1 MITGIV
7 SFLKSVAMSAMPGGP
22 RSPAPKEK
30 PTPLTKLALDEVEKG
45 LKGIGRGGG
54 KPGVAEGVADV
65 GHARVA
71 MNVPTQGVKFYAVSC
86 AA

>member
-54 KPGVAEGVADV
+54 KPGVVEGVTDA
-65 GHARVA
+65 GARVA